1 MLGVSNR
8 KIFLF
13 YQLIFLFRD
22 EKKRFIDTTHMK
34 HNLQT
39 YSGDFSKFNYPR
51 DHFDVIVALNSVYY
65 MFNQKTFQDQI
76 PFFKTLIS
84 SLKIGGILFLD
95 KMTFSFLG
103 QYKEEGIT
111 NINLKNLGGFPIQI
125 FQITRET

>member
-1 MLGVSNR
+1 
-8 KIFLF
+8 
-13 YQLIFLFRD
+13 
-22 EKKRFIDTTHMK
+22 MK

-39 YSGDFSKFNYPR
+39 FSGDFSKFNYPP

-65 MFNQKTFQDQI
+65 MFNQNTFQDQI
-76 PFFKTLIS
+76 YPYFKTLVS

-103 QYKEEGIT
+103 QHKEEGIT